1 MGNKRSTVKLIN
13 IHLYIMT
20 NLGGSRHGEKQ
31 SCVHQCQERQLDF
44 HVKHKHTPAAFL
56 LYCMCTTHKSQTET
70 LPSLSLSLSPP
81 PTSLVSLVLK
91 NVLFSERISSSA
103 RSLLPLSFSLHPSPL
118 FHFPR
123 TAFSFGQPL
132 QLIYLIHSFLVTFC
146 SRCISDH
153 NLMQSV
159 CLAQK

>member
-70 LPSLSLSLSPP
+70 LPSLSLSLSSTHFSRLTGAEKCPLPWTHLQFSALTPASLFLPP
-81 PTSLVSLVLK
+81 SLPPFSLPQDGFQLRSTLATHLF
-91 NVLFSERISSSA
+91 NSFFSGHLLFSLYFWS
-103 RSLLPLSFSLHPSPL
+103 
-118 FHFPR
+118 
-123 TAFSFGQPL
+123 
-132 QLIYLIHSFLVTFC
+132 
-146 SRCISDH
+146 
-153 NLMQSV
+153 
-159 CLAQK
+159 